1 MSLQHD
7 DCPAACALGR
17 PRVAVPF
24 PECTGRHAITPCLFC
39 APGAPMGPASVAGGR
54 PHLTA
59 PDMQAS
65 WRDLHEGWRPAQCD
79 LFEPGECCL
88 GSTTVPTLAL
98 PTSMRPLFNHL
109 AMLRSQSMSHAAAY
123 LARPA
128 ALPSDRMLIAL
139 RRRLR
144 RLSPIVPQRC
154 SAHTAAALPS
164 TIAG

>member
-1 MSLQHD
+1 MT
-7 DCPAACALGR
+7 
-17 PRVAVPF
+17 
-24 PECTGRHAITPCLFC
+24 CTKA
-39 APGAPMGPASVAGGR
+39 GAPRNATCLNLA
-54 PHLTA
+54 
-59 PDMQAS
+59 
-65 WRDLHEGWRPAQCD
+65 
-79 LFEPGECCL
+79 ECCL

-128 ALPSDRMLIAL
+128 ALPADRMLIAL